1 MTDGGSRAG
10 ANGFVR
16 GHNVWARTILPVAD
30 ELGWERLLPR
40 VGAAV
45 TRRHQRLLAEHGLT
59 PTSAALLAVLA
70 RVDGPSHREL
80 AGHLALTP
88 ATLTPVV
95 DQLEKA
101 GDIHRE
107 RDPQDR
113 RVVRVSIT
121 PAGRD
126 RLRTA
131 SAAAAAGLAT
141 DLPVP
146 PAEHA
151 DLIRAYL
158 LDVLAGLDGG

>member
-1 MTDGGSRAG
+1 MGPYDLT
-10 ANGFVR
+10 
-16 GHNVWARTILPVAD
+16 VAD

-70 RVDGPSHREL
+70 RADGQSHREL
-80 AGHLALTP
+80 AGHLRLTP
-88 ATLTPVV
+88 ATLTSVV
-95 DQLEKA
+95 DQLERA
-101 GDIHRE
+101 GDVRRE
-107 RDPQDR
+107 RDPLDR

-131 SAAAAAGLAT
+131 SAAAAAGLAAS
-141 DLPVP
+141 LPAP
-146 PAEHA
+146 PAGHA
-151 DLIRAYL
+151 ELIRTYL
-158 LDVLAGLDGG
+158 LDVLAALDGG